1 MQVVRN
7 HLLGRSR
14 ITMEP
19 GKRGGRP
26 CIRGMRI
33 TVFDVLSYLA
43 AGMTVAELLED
54 LPYLTSDDIQACLA
68 YAAER
73 ERSMLVLV
81 E

>member
-1 MQVVRN
+1 MN
-7 HLLGRSR
+7 EEWRSR

-19 GKRGGRP
+19 GKRSGRP

-54 LPYLTSDDIQACLA
+54 LPYLTADDIRDCLA